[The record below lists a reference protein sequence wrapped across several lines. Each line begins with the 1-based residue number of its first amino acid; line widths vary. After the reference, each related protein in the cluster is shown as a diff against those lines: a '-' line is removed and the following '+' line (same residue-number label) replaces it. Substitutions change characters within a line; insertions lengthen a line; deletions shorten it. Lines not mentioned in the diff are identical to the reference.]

1 MTPAEFKEARQSLG
15 LTAEAF
21 AAILGYTGASYI
33 YKLEG
38 GTKIVSPQAAL
49 SICAMLAFG
58 LPDTWPDQRP
68 TNSPHR
74 PLQ

>member
-21 AAILGYTGASYI
+21 ASILGYTGASYI

-38 GTKIVSPQAAL
+38 GSKAVTPQAA
-49 SICAMLAFG
+49 IAIRAMLAFG
-58 LPDTWPDQRP
+58 LPDQWPDQRP
-68 TNSPHR
+68 VTA
-74 PLQ
+74 